1 MKHGTKSK
9 SDRFRS
15 ILSITTF
22 VILVMGVGFL
32 SGNFIL
38 ALINKFSSTI

>member
-1 MKHGTKSK
+1 MKPNQNLK

-15 ILSITTF
+15 ILSVATF

-32 SGNFIL
+32 SVNFIL